1 MYDSSLH
8 SVSTSL
14 AVLQYFHGSTVVL
27 PRQYC
32 STDEEV
38 LELDKTLSISSF
50 LSEYNHRPFHQ
61 SVVAVLQVQEIS
73 LGR

>member
-1 MYDSSLH
+1 MFEYFPC
-8 SVSTSL
+8 STP
-14 AVLQYFHGSTVVL
+14 VLSRSTVVL

-32 STDEEV
+32 STAKEV

-50 LSEYNHRPFHQ
+50 LLEYSLRLFHQ
-61 SVVAVLQVQEIS
+61 SAVAVLKVQELS

>member
-1 MYDSSLH
+1 MSEYFLC
-8 SVSTSL
+8 STP
-14 AVLQYFHGSTVVL
+14 VLR
-27 PRQYC
+27 RQYC

-50 LSEYNHRPFHQ
+50 LSVYNHRLFHQ
-61 SVVAVLQVQEIS
+61 SVVAVLKVQVLF